1 MNKVASFSRS
11 LAIAVACF
19 IGSVQGAGATTI
31 TFEATNLKDSVLGQD
46 LWMYTYFV
54 SDAKFGEEDGFAI
67 FFNQKLYDDLS
78 ISPKTPGAPDWDPI
92 IIQPDDTLPSDG
104 YLDAL
109 ALVTGPSLTSPFIV
123 TFNWLGGAGMTPG
136 VQRFEVYADLDT
148 DHPIEKGLT
157 RPARTV
163 PEPSTL
169 LLSGLGL
176 ALASRFRRRR
186 S

>member
-1 MNKVASFSRS
+1 MNRVVRFSRG
-11 LAIAVACF
+11 LAIVAACL
-19 IGSVQGAGATTI
+19 IGSVHGVGATTI
-31 TFEATNLKDSVLGQD
+31 TFEATNLKDLVPDQD

-54 SDAKFGEEDGFAI
+54 SDAKFEKDDGFAI
-67 FFNQKLYDDLS
+67 FFDQKLYDDLS

-92 IIQPDDTLPSDG
+92 IIQPDDSLPSDG

-136 VQRFEVYADLDT
+136 VQRFEVYAALNTED
-148 DHPIEKGLT
+148 PREEGFT
-157 RPARTV
+157 RPARAV

-169 LLSGLGL
+169 ILSGLGL
-176 ALASRFRRRR
+176 ALARRLRR
-186 S
+186 SRS